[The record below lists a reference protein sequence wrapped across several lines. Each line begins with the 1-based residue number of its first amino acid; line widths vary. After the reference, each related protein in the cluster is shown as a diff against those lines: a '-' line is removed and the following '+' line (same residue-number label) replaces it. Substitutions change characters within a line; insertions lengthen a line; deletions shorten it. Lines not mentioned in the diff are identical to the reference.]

1 MTDLRTAAQAALDD
15 MIEMR
20 DEVISWAGYASEYFQ
35 KKHDL
40 DGRIKHADERI
51 AALRAA
57 LAQPSGWV
65 GLTDDEVFYILKH
78 VGISAPW
85 SQVAKAIEAALRA
98 KNAVPDRVP
107 MTEDEM
113 RDLFLAGISLSE
125 RGLFKLIR
133 AVEEHHGIKEQKP

>member
-40 DGRIKHADERI
+40 EGNIKRIDERI

-57 LAQPSGWV
+57 LLAEPVQSGWV
-65 GLTDDEVFYILKH
+65 ELTDDEIQRILDQSGVIAYGH
-78 VGISAPW
+78 LLTFAY
-85 SQVAKAIEAALRA
+85 AIESALRA
-98 KNAVPDRVP
+98 KNAVPERVQ
-107 MTEDEM
+107 ELESENERL
-113 RDLFLAGISLSE
+113 RDQVERLSLDLA
-125 RGLFKLIR
+125 FKD
-133 AVEEHHGIKEQKP
+133 GK